1 MINTN
6 PNPTLVKFGTINIYF
21 YGIIIVFGIL
31 LCMYLIEKLS
41 KNKGIEKDHLE
52 SLYFYLIIFG
62 ILGARIYSVLFFDF
76 KYYKYNFWEI
86 FKIWHGGIAIQGA
99 IIAGT
104 LTLYLYCK
112 KNKLNLLKYL
122 DIFALVMP
130 LGQAIGR
137 WGNFF
142 NEELYGKISSVP
154 WAIYI
159 QKTGFHHHP
168 IFIYE
173 FILNLLFFFILLK
186 IFKKHYEEGKIFL
199 LYILGYGIIRFF
211 MEFLRIDN
219 TLEVFGIRFPQIIAL
234 VFVVFSGYFLFID
247 KNYKKLY
254 NLIIK

>member
-1 MINTN
+1 MINVN
-6 PNPTLVKFGTINIYF
+6 PESTMIKFGTINIYF
-21 YGIIIVFGIL
+21 YGVIVVSGIF

-41 KNKGIEKDHLE
+41 KNRGIEKYHLE
-52 SLYFYLIIFG
+52 NLYFYLIIFG
-62 ILGARIYSVLFFDF
+62 IIGARIYSVLFFDF
-76 KYYKYNFWEI
+76 KYYKYNFLEI

-99 IIAGT
+99 IIAGI
-104 LTLYLYCK
+104 LTIYFYCK

-122 DIFALVMP
+122 DIFALVLP

-142 NEELYGKISSVP
+142 NEELYGKISNLP

-186 IFKKHYEEGKIFL
+186 IFRRYYKEGKIFL

-211 MEFLRIDN
+211 MEFLRTDN
-219 TLEVFGIRFPQIIAL
+219 TLEIFGMRFPQIIAI
-234 VFVVFSGYFLFID
+234 VFIIFSLYFLLID
-247 KNYKKLY
+247 KKYKKLY
-254 NLIIK
+254 NYSIK